1 MKDLNIF
8 ITIMGHPNFRGG
20 GNTAAHNFA
29 ETFAKLGYNVTAIF
43 LSPKKFLRILP
54 KTSYRLV
61 LLKDSRIPFFNCF
74 RVAITLR
81 KIIFFSP
88 GKKGIIISFGYE
100 GLFIP
105 KRKSFFIAASLA
117 PLLRHISFKELF
129 SNWRYFLPT
138 NLGKW
143 FFLLSCYFDRLT
155 KLKADFVQC
164 LCKSSAEECHAIYK
178 IPGERIFTVPLGVD
192 IKKFA
197 LGPRTKEKTIL
208 FAGGSAEYKGLDI
221 LLKALPAIIKRHP
234 DVRLTVIGEMSPKR
248 TKELLN
254 IAGKLCVFSNI
265 DWLGLASQEEMAGFY
280 RKSYILALPSRI
292 ESFLLAAIEGMSC
305 GIPIVATPVGIIPE
319 IIVHGENGFIM
330 KPEDSENL
338 SEAIIKL
345 FDDPQKAELIG
356 KRGRETVEQKFAW
369 ENVSKQYA
377 TELERLTIR

>member
-29 ETFAKLGYNVTAIF
+29 ETFAKLGYNVTALF

-74 RVAITLR
+74 RVAIALR
-81 KIIFFSP
+81 KIISFSP
-88 GKKGIIISFGYE
+88 TQKNIIISFGYE
-100 GLFIP
+100 GFLVP
-105 KRKSFFIAASLA
+105 KKGSVFVAASLA

-129 SNWRYFLPT
+129 SDWRYFLPT

-164 LCKSSAEECHAIYK
+164 LCESSAEECHAIYK
-178 IPGERIFTVPLGVD
+178 IPVKRIFTVPLGVD
-192 IKKFA
+192 IKKFT
-197 LGPRTKEKTIL
+197 LGPRTKERTIL

-221 LLKALPAIIKRHP
+221 LLKALPAIIKKHP
-234 DVRLTVIGEMSPKR
+234 NARLTVIGEMSPKR

-254 IAGKLCVFSNI
+254 IAEELCVFSNI

-280 RKSYILALPSRI
+280 KKSYVLALPSRA

-319 IIVHGENGFIM
+319 IIVHGVNGFIM
-330 KPEDSENL
+330 RPEDPKSL
-338 SEAIIKL
+338 SEVIIKL
-345 FDDPQKAELIG
+345 FDNPQKAETLG
-356 KRGRETVEQKFAW
+356 KAGRKTVGDKFAW
-369 ENVSKQYA
+369 EKIGKQYA
-377 TELERLTIR
+377 MELKKLI

>member
-8 ITIMGHPNFRGG
+8 ITIMGHPDFRGG

-54 KTSYRLV
+54 KTSYRLI

-81 KIIFFSP
+81 KIIFFSL

-100 GLFIP
+100 GFLIS
-105 KRKSFFIAASLA
+105 KRRSVFVAASLA

-143 FFLLSCYFDRLT
+143 LFLLSCYFDRLT

-164 LCKSSAEECHAIYK
+164 LCKSSAEECRAIYK

-197 LGPRTKEKTIL
+197 LGSRTKKKTIL

-234 DVRLTVIGEMSPKR
+234 DARLTVIGEMAPKR
-248 TKELLN
+248 TKELMNMVEELY
-254 IAGKLCVFSNI
+254 VSSNI
-265 DWLGLASQEEMAGFY
+265 DWLGPVSQEEMASFY
-280 RKSYILALPSRI
+280 GKSYVLALPSRI
-292 ESFLLAAIEGMSC
+292 ESFLLVAIEGMSC
-305 GIPIVATPVGIIPE
+305 GIPIVVTSVGIIPE
-319 IIVHGENGFIM
+319 IIVHGVNGFIM
-330 KPEDSENL
+330 RPEDPKSL

-345 FDDPQKAELIG
+345 FDDPQKAGTVG
-356 KRGRETVEQKFAW
+356 KEGRKTVEDKFAW
-369 ENVSKQYA
+369 EKIGKQYA
-377 TELERLTIR
+377 MELEKLI